1 MSMNA
6 SESGATAVAKLSP
19 PASVS
24 LATIAGYPVSDIV
37 LWATL
42 FYTVLLIAQKLWQMY
57 KDFTK

>member
-1 MSMNA
+1 MSMNT
-6 SESGATAVAKLSP
+6 SESGATVVAKLSP

-37 LWATL
+37 LWVTL
-42 FYTVLLIAQKLWQMY
+42 FYTLLLIVQKLWQMY

>member
-1 MSMNA
+1 MNTP
-6 SESGATAVAKLSP
+6 ESGATVVAKLSP

-37 LWATL
+37 LWVTL
-42 FYTVLLIAQKLWQMY
+42 FYTLLLIVQKLWQMY

>member
-1 MSMNA
+1 MNA
-6 SESGATAVAKLSP
+6 SESSATAVAKLSP

-24 LATIAGYPVSDIV
+24 VATIAGYPVSDIV

-42 FYTVLLIAQKLWQMY
+42 FYTVLLIGQKLWQMY